1 MYIKYDESEL
11 FEFFECEPVPVGDDD
26 SGDLIFT
33 YSDNEFKLILFLST
47 YEMYVNIS
55 ITYKDNIVYSQ
66 KYSNVLE
73 INQIE
78 RQNIKIVLKN
88 GNTLILKKNPQ
99 IGVIAE

>member
-11 FEFFECEPVPVGDDD
+11 FEFFECEPVPAEFDDA
-26 SGDLIFT
+26 GELIFT

-73 INQIE
+73 IKQIE
-78 RQNIKIVLKN
+78 RQNIKIVLKD